1 LRNLKDLMLIL
12 ETDSESLATLSAV
25 AEKLGCDRVETRSL
39 ESLRDALSIRRPTL
53 AVVAVDM
60 VDANCLGVLQALGDS
75 SVPPATFLVGSVDAR
90 VLSSIKRAA
99 EARGLKVV
107 GTGCR
112 PLNLLNLEMLF
123 AEHLTTPPPV
133 ARAELEQALAA
144 NELSIQYQPKIA
156 LGAGALRIQGVEALV
171 RWQHPSKGL
180 LHPRHFVHAVE
191 EYELLSGLTDFVMT
205 EAIRQAG
212 QWRANGLV
220 LELVINLSPCL
231 VRDRGVPERLAH
243 LLREHEIPPNQLMLD
258 VTEASAAIDRDLMFD
273 VFTGLRM
280 LGVGLSLDNFGTGLS
295 SLTELYRM
303 PYSEIKVDHSLIA
316 DAVQEREAMLI
327 VRAIANLAHTLNLAV
342 CAEGVETHQMLEV
355 VRNSGFDSAQGRLFS
370 RPVQAS
376 EIEGIVKA
384 WPNVA
389 AAASGSLAE
398 IQGLSEL
405 SSAASVRRAP
415 VEQIRRGRL

>member
-1 LRNLKDLMLIL
+1 MLIL

-180 LHPRHFVHAVE
+180 LHPRHFLHAVE
-191 EYELLSGLTDFVMT
+191 EYELLS
-205 EAIRQAG
+205 
-212 QWRANGLV
+212 
-220 LELVINLSPCL
+220 
-231 VRDRGVPERLAH
+231 
-243 LLREHEIPPNQLMLD
+243 
-258 VTEASAAIDRDLMFD
+258 
-273 VFTGLRM
+273 
-280 LGVGLSLDNFGTGLS
+280 
-295 SLTELYRM
+295 
-303 PYSEIKVDHSLIA
+303 
-316 DAVQEREAMLI
+316 
-327 VRAIANLAHTLNLAV
+327 
-342 CAEGVETHQMLEV
+342 
-355 VRNSGFDSAQGRLFS
+355 
-370 RPVQAS
+370 
-376 EIEGIVKA
+376 
-384 WPNVA
+384 
-389 AAASGSLAE
+389 
-398 IQGLSEL
+398 
-405 SSAASVRRAP
+405 
-415 VEQIRRGRL
+415 